1 MGISLVVILIAISS
15 ESRAQSI
22 NEVIEQYDLS
32 PQMISYHPEGE
43 WIMSTRSEGD
53 NPFLLLRIDGI
64 EMAETEIDTLDYGYY
79 LNISKLSN
87 DGDQLLYGFLDTLG
101 TDSQRRTYLRTY
113 ENDTFGEPLDF
124 REKTGLNAL
133 TYFMID
139 EPGNVYFY
147 TYGMDPKGIYKIEK
161 DAEGYGEPELLIANR
176 PNFVPFSP
184 LLIDENTML
193 LAQHG
198 QGDNSVNGIYVS
210 KKGNNGWSTPK
221 KLEGLPYGWSLG
233 FGEDNDIVYL
243 VAETRKVKQIPLAE
257 MRERVKM
264 VLKE

>member
-1 MGISLVVILIAISS
+1 
-15 ESRAQSI
+15 
-22 NEVIEQYDLS
+22 
-32 PQMISYHPEGE
+32 
-43 WIMSTRSEGD
+43 
-53 NPFLLLRIDGI
+53 
-64 EMAETEIDTLDYGYY
+64 
-79 LNISKLSN
+79 
-87 DGDQLLYGFLDTLG
+87 
-101 TDSQRRTYLRTY
+101 
-113 ENDTFGEPLDF
+113 
-124 REKTGLNAL
+124 
-133 TYFMID
+133 MID

-161 DAEGYGEPELLIANR
+161 DEEGYGETELLIANR

-264 VLKE
+264 VLDE